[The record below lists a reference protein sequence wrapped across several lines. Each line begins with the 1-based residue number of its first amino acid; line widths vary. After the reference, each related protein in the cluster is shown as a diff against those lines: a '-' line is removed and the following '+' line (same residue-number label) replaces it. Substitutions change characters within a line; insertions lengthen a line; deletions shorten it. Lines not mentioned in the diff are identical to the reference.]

1 MLQKDIIGKN
11 VGRDDKWIW
20 IGESFHCIVLRF
32 SSDIP
37 DAKL

>member
-11 VGRDDKWIW
+11 GRDDNLIW
-20 IGESFHCIVLRF
+20 IAESFHCIILRF

-37 DAKL
+37 AAKL

>member
-11 VGRDDKWIW
+11 GGRDDNLIW
-20 IGESFHCIVLRF
+20 IGESFHCIILRF

-37 DAKL
+37 AAKL